1 MHGIMNKENQTEHHA
16 LEVEEKTELLQSIT
30 GEQII
35 ALHNLKIGLADFMS
49 TMVNN
54 CRGVSNANEN
64 SFAKSFWPAME
75 QATLEKQSETWTPAK
90 IQLGKH
96 LKQIKTTFQE
106 GVIRTELLIAE
117 YEVTIAQLEGICY
130 QFEIEETEYEQSP

>member
-1 MHGIMNKENQTEHHA
+1 MNKENQTKHQT

-54 CRGVSNANEN
+54 CRSVSSANEN
-64 SFAKSFWPAME
+64 SFAKSFWPTVE

-90 IQLGKH
+90 IQLNKH

-117 YEVTIAQLEGICY
+117 YEVTIARLESICY
-130 QFEIEETEYEQSP
+130 QFEIEETEHEQSP

>member
-1 MHGIMNKENQTEHHA
+1 
-16 LEVEEKTELLQSIT
+16 
-30 GEQII
+30 
-35 ALHNLKIGLADFMS
+35 MS

-54 CRGVSNANEN
+54 CHSVSSANEN
-64 SFAKSFWPAME
+64 SFAKSFWPAVE

-90 IQLGKH
+90 IQLNKH